1 MWNSFGMFQSTSN
14 SASSGGGKYKPI
26 LRFDWDVLNHHPPD
40 SIETLPE
47 YSHTALLNIIED
59 YPEFKSEQ
67 ILKMTI
73 YKHKLE
79 ENWLNY
85 VPYVEDYRFHSFI
98 VFKTKDWF
106 YSIEK
111 FMEKVGFQR
120 SRELRGRKQLSKLR
134 RSIVCIFYTKKRT
147 LI

>member
-1 MWNSFGMFQSTSN
+1 MWNSLGIYQSTSN

-26 LRFDWDVLNHHPPD
+26 LRFDWDVLNHHTPD

-47 YSHTALLNIIED
+47 YSHSELLNIIED
-59 YPEFKSEQ
+59 YPEFKTEQ

-79 ENWLNY
+79 ENWINY
-85 VPYVEDYRFHSFI
+85 VPFVEDYRFHSFI
-98 VFKTKDWF
+98 IFKTKDWF

-111 FMEKVGFQR
+111 FIEKVGFQR
-120 SRELRGRKQLSKLR
+120 SKELRGRKQLRKLR
-134 RSIVCIFYTKKRT
+134 RLIKCHLIT
-147 LI
+147 LSKS